1 MSSRPPTAP
10 SRRDFLS
17 GRALRGQIE
26 QTGEALA
33 DALLENELQQEIP
46 GAGPTVRLQ
55 TRAMACEFGVVMN
68 PGPPRQV
75 MLASDAL
82 DMIHALEAQMTG
94 YRAESE
100 LSAINRR
107 AASGPVTIEES
118 LFRLLSLGPDISEGT
133 GGGFGPTSGP
143 LVALRRTC
151 RGEGRIPTTAEIAE
165 TLSIVGMCHVHFE
178 PDQHS
183 IQFDRPGVELNL

>member
-1 MSSRPPTAP
+1 MSSRPTAP

-26 QTGEALA
+26 QSGEALA
-33 DALLENELQQEIP
+33 DALLESEPPQEIP

-82 DMIHALEAQMTG
+82 DRIHALEAQMTM

-100 LSAINRR
+100 FSEINRR
-107 AASGPVTIEES
+107 AASEPVTVEES
-118 LFRLLSLGPDISEGT
+118 LFRLLSLARDISEETEGA
-133 GGGFGPTSGP
+133 FDPTSGP
-143 LVALRRTC
+143 LIALWRRC
-151 RGEGRIPTTAEIAE
+151 RREGRIPTPTEIAQ
-165 TLSIVGMCHVHFE
+165 TLSIVGMSHVHFG
-178 PDQHS
+178 PNQNS
-183 IQFDRPGVELNL
+183 I